1 MMKRKDLGL
10 SRDERNQLLV
20 FIVFLIA
27 IIALFLGT
35 AFLLNHA
42 NPKSPSL
49 IEIFGVSISPYTGI
63 FLSLIFICVV
73 HIAALLRA
81 FLLNKL
87 IFSHTSLLIISSL
100 GLAGFFFSIYK
111 SFTLLGF
118 TQAIMLLVIF
128 SLEGAAIAIG
138 GIKLIDWLDSL
149 YGIFPF
155 SIRKGLSV
163 RNVSKAISEDSLLDD
178 LIGKQKQ
185 RF

>member
-1 MMKRKDLGL
+1 MNRKDLGL

-20 FIVFLIA
+20 FIVFLFV
-27 IIALFLGT
+27 IITLFLGT
-35 AFLLNHA
+35 AFLLNRA
-42 NPKSPSL
+42 NPKLPSL
-49 IEIFGVSISPYTGI
+49 IEIFGVSISPYMGI

-73 HIAALLRA
+73 LISSLLKA
-81 FLLNKL
+81 YLHNTL
-87 IFSHTSLLIISSL
+87 IFSHTPLLIICFL

-118 TQAIMLLVIF
+118 THGIMLLVVF

-163 RNVSKAISEDSLLDD
+163 RNVSKAMSEDSLLDD
-178 LIGKQKQ
+178 LIGKQK
-185 RF
+185 